1 MKSCLF
7 SLDNSI
13 QPYDWGSKTA
23 LNELFGIANP
33 DHQPQAEIWMGAHP
47 RAPSKV
53 LLNDE
58 KAMTLD
64 AFIESA
70 PEGILGE
77 TVALRFS
84 GKLPYLFKV
93 LSAAA
98 PLSIQVHPNR
108 QQAEA
113 GYKKDNQAGLAPN
126 APNRNYRDDNHKPEL
141 MYALTP
147 FRAMCGFR
155 QPAEISE
162 LFSHI
167 KHPQIAVLLETLKSD
182 GLRGFWQQLLEL
194 AETPLNEVIDQA
206 LTLAKHNNHPAIQE
220 LKRLNAFYP
229 GDAGVFSPL
238 ILNLINME
246 PGEAMY
252 LDAGTP
258 HAYLEGTG
266 MEIMANSDNVLR
278 GGLTSKHMDIAELM
292 ATMNFDVID
301 IEDFMVRPQQQ
312 GDQFDF
318 PVPVPDFAF
327 GIIPVE
333 TKASVKASGSVEI
346 IFCVEGNINIEVN
359 GSSQTLS
366 SGKACLITATDQQ
379 IQLRGN
385 GRLARASVKN

>member
-33 DHQPQAEIWMGAHP
+33 DNQPQAEIWMGAHP
-47 RAPSKV
+47 GAPSTV
-53 LLNDE
+53 LLDGRNT
-58 KAMTLD
+58 MTLD

-70 PEGILGE
+70 PESILGE
-77 TVALRFS
+77 EIAAKFS

-98 PLSIQVHPNR
+98 PLSIQVHPNK

-113 GYKKDNQAGLAPN
+113 GYKKDNQAGLAPD

-155 QPAEISE
+155 QPAEISK
-162 LFSHI
+162 LFSQVR
-167 KHPQIAVLLETLKSD
+167 HPRID
-182 GLRGFWQQLLEL
+182 GLLKTLQNQGLQGFWQQLLEL
-194 AETPLNEVIDQA
+194 AQTPLNEMIDQA
-206 LTLAKHNNHPAIQE
+206 LILAEHNDHPAIQE
-220 LKRLNAFYP
+220 LKRLNEFYP
-229 GDAGVFSPL
+229 GDAGVFSPM
-238 ILNLINME
+238 ILNLVNMR

-252 LDAGTP
+252 LNAGTP

-292 ATMNFDVID
+292 ATINFDVTD
-301 IEDFMVRPQQQ
+301 AEEFMVKPRQQ

-333 TKASVKASGSVEI
+333 NEAGVTASGSVEI
-346 IFCVEGNINIEVN
+346 IFCVEGSVDVEVADESRTLTP
-359 GSSQTLS
+359 GS
-366 SGKACLITATDQQ
+366 ACLITATSQPV
-379 IQLRGN
+379 RFKGH